1 MDRSMITHPGMLQLL
16 RDAAEAERIGVQ
28 YKEPAL
34 GGTDSGA
41 IHLSRGGVPSV
52 TVATPCRYIHSPASI
67 LNLNDLEATVKLVG
81 AALRRIDR
89 SHLVREA

>member
-1 MDRSMITHPGMLQLL
+1 VLRLL
-16 RDAAEAERIGVQ
+16 RDAAEAEQVAVQ

-41 IHLSRGGVPSV
+41 IHISRGGVPSV
-52 TVATPCRYIHSPASI
+52 TVAVPCRYIHSPASI
-67 LNLNDLEATVKLVG
+67 LNLNDLAHTVKLVG

-89 SHLVREA
+89 SYLMRET